1 MRCHGFTETTRR
13 EGKAVREIQ
22 GQFMQGALSCLIL
35 YFQSLVVS
43 LTTQHVSIGTLSFS
57 AITLDQLEILQLVS
71 RSCYLFL
78 KEAFLLPAPASGD
91 PCFDPAPG
99 PTTGDLHGVCHVLTQ
114 HQETSTRGRK

>member
-1 MRCHGFTETTRR
+1 
-13 EGKAVREIQ
+13 
-22 GQFMQGALSCLIL
+22 MQGALSCLIL

-78 KEAFLLPAPASGD
+78 KAASLLPAPASVACATLSVRS
-91 PCFDPAPG
+91 PVHSLP
-99 PTTGDLHGVCHVLTQ
+99 
-114 HQETSTRGRK
+114 